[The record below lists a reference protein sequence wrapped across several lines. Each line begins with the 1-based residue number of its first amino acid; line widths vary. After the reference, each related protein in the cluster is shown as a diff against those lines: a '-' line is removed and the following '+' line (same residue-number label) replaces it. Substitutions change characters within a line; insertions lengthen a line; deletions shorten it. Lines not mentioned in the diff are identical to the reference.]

1 MAKQLGYK
9 AQAFRGATQIPNI
22 KEITNPTATRDEVDV
37 TDLDADDFEREF
49 LLGFKTRANAI
60 YDGFYNVG
68 NAVHE
73 GIEEDFNDG
82 LSTPEAWA
90 DTINHNDTG
99 VELRRYAYTGTI
111 AAFDVG
117 PLSTEDPVALH
128 VEIKTTG
135 SIVIT

>member
-9 AQAFRGATQIPNI
+9 AKAFRGVTQIPNVQS
-22 KEITNPTATRDEVDV
+22 ITAPTATRDEVDV
-37 TDLDADDFEREF
+37 TDLDATDFERET
-49 LLGFKTRANAI
+49 LLGFKTRNNAI

-68 NAVHE
+68 NAVHQ

-82 LSTPEAWA
+82 LATPEDWSHLIA
-90 DTINHNDTG
+90 NNDTG
-99 VELRRYAYTGTI
+99 ATLRTYAYSGTI

-117 PLSTEDPVALH
+117 PMSTEDPIALH

-135 SIVIT
+135 SITIS